1 MAILKEKP
9 TLSDYQHY
17 MKTICAERGWDKA
30 STLQTW
36 LLFTEEVGELA
47 KAIRDTNGLFQEK
60 DKTGIRE
67 NLEGEFADVL
77 SYIFDLANQL
87 DVDLEQAFRKK
98 EAINSARNWSKIENK
113 S

>member
-1 MAILKEKP
+1 MAILKENP
-9 TLSDYQHY
+9 ILSDYQLY

-30 STLQTW
+30 DTLQTW

-60 DKTGIRE
+60 DKTGIKE

-77 SYIFDLANQL
+77 SYVFDLANQL

-98 EAINSARNWSKIENK
+98 EAINAARNWSKIE
-113 S
+113 

>member
-1 MAILKEKP
+1 MAILKENP
-9 TLSDYQHY
+9 TLVDYQDY
-17 MKTICAERGWDKA
+17 VKRICAERGWDKA

-60 DKTGIRE
+60 DKTDIRE

-87 DVDLEQAFRKK
+87 NVDLEQAFRKK
-98 EAINSARNWSKIENK
+98 EVINAARNWSEIE
-113 S
+113 